1 MVDSTEELK
10 AALSY
15 KGQNL
20 ERSSVPINP
29 MTDTA
34 PLDNQSSHSID
45 AIARCLE
52 EAKIASE
59 QNNETSL
66 PLEPTDPSHPDSLTP
81 PLIHDSA
88 EHTQDTQESS
98 HRQSRIIV
106 PAQEYLVKTIDW
118 YSHDKKQKQIIRIVT
133 QNENGPCP
141 LVAICNVL
149 LLREEITIL
158 PPDREMVTFEYL
170 IERLGDYLLNH
181 GPAEQKFQA
190 KRGDIPTSPSSLSL
204 SNELILSDHESEAKP
219 SKMITR
225 QSTTEHVA
233 TYRYNLDSA
242 LSILPNLQTGLDVN
256 IGFSSIRDF
265 EPTEELAMFD
275 LFDVDL
281 IHGWVADPQ
290 DSQTFDLVTKCGSY
304 NSVVE
309 CIVQGDAISSELDN
323 PDNQKVLSPEAE
335 RSITEGLVAA
345 SFLQDTATQLTYY
358 GLQLLMDSIP
368 KNKLCVLF
376 RNNHFSTLYKHPE
389 TEGLYTLVTDSGLV
403 KERSFVWESLAD
415 IDQGASEFFDGLF
428 NKPFLES
435 TQDADR
441 GRISD
446 MDLAIALSLEDQ
458 RNTEIAL
465 SNNDLVEPLKPTP
478 VKEPSSKRAS
488 QLTMASTE
496 STKKKRQSCNIS

>member
-1 MVDSTEELK
+1 MRHENPARTYSSTCMVDSTEESK

-15 KGQNL
+15 KDQSL
-20 ERSSVPINP
+20 EGSLPSNSMAQPLDHKDTDPECPHAEISSQKTTSTLSLSHQDHQHTSSVQ
-29 MTDTA
+29 TA
-34 PLDNQSSHSID
+34 
-45 AIARCLE
+45 
-52 EAKIASE
+52 E
-59 QNNETSL
+59 Q
-66 PLEPTDPSHPDSLTP
+66 P
-81 PLIHDSA
+81 
-88 EHTQDTQESS
+88 QDTQQSS

-118 YSHDKKQKQIIRIVT
+118 YNHDKKQPRTIRIVT

-181 GPAEQKFQA
+181 EPAEQT
-190 KRGDIPTSPSSLSL
+190 GHHDTPISSSLPL
-204 SNELILSDHESEAKP
+204 DKVCTDHDHDLKP
-219 SKMITR
+219 SRLITR
-225 QSTTEHVA
+225 QSTAENVA

-275 LFDVDL
+275 LFGVDL
-281 IHGWVADPQ
+281 VHGWVADPQ
-290 DSQTFDLVTKCGSY
+290 DNQTFDLITKCGSY

-309 CIVQGDAISSELDN
+309 CIVQGDAISSELGH
-323 PDNQKVLSPEAE
+323 PDKQATLSPEAE
-335 RSITEGLVAA
+335 RSITQGLVAA

-358 GLQLLMDSIP
+358 GLDLLMDSIP

-415 IDQGASEFFDGLF
+415 IDQGASEFFDGIF
-428 NKPFLES
+428 NKPLLKS
-435 TQDADR
+435 PQDDVR
-441 GRISD
+441 VSD

-458 RNTEIAL
+458 RNAENEFSHQDIM
-465 SNNDLVEPLKPTP
+465 EPLKPVP
-478 VKEPSSKRAS
+478 AKESPKRAS
-488 QLTMASTE
+488 QLTVASSD
-496 STKKKRQSCNIS
+496 STKKKRQSCTIS